1 MISNKIKYLV
11 HSCLYNIGKI
21 LHTDLFRWHSPQSR
35 NSDVGIGPCCI
46 RQGASELNLHLF
58 SLCLQATEPRFH
70 IVSNIFSGKRN
81 DGCMFENALVKYG
94 EVSGAPMNINNSST
108 GSQVFLPHASLR

>member
-11 HSCLYNIGKI
+11 HSCLYDIGKM

-35 NSDVGIGPCCI
+35 NSDVGIGLCFI

-58 SLCLQATEPRFH
+58 SLCLYHTEPRFY

-81 DGCMFENALVKYG
+81 DGCMFENALVKYC
-94 EVSGAPMNINNSST
+94 EVSGATTNINNSNT
-108 GSQVFLPHASLR
+108 GFQVFLAHDS